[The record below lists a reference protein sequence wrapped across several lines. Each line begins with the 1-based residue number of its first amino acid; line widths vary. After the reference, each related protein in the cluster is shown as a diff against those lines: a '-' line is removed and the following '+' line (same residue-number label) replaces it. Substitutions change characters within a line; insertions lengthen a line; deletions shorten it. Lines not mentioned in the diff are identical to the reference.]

1 MTEFDESYLKIQL
14 ASLKMNQLIFDPL
27 DVDLTYIESSTR
39 IPNVEKESYN
49 QLREAIND
57 LNRKFMEDINT
68 LLAMG
73 TNISDLDKYLEKQ
86 VSDIS
91 TRKTDINPL
100 PINGGVKND

>member
-1 MTEFDESYLKIQL
+1 
-14 ASLKMNQLIFDPL
+14 
-27 DVDLTYIESSTR
+27 
-39 IPNVEKESYN
+39 
-49 QLREAIND
+49 
-57 LNRKFMEDINT
+57 MEDINT